1 MVEQQF
7 TTAVMTFFLALAVSF
22 ALTPAVRIF
31 AFKVNAVDVPKD
43 GRRMHTTPIP
53 RIGGLAIFI
62 AFIVAVLA
70 FGIIDKQLKAI
81 LLGSLV
87 IVVIGVI
94 DDIVTLPALIKLLGQ
109 IVAALIPVLSGVRIE
124 SFTNPLSHSGIVSLG
139 AFSIPITVI
148 WIVAIVNAVNFIDG
162 LDGLACGVSCISS
175 VTMFIVAAILGEP
188 SIAFVMAALAGACL
202 GFLPFNFNPA
212 KIFMGDTGAMFLG
225 FILAT
230 VSVQGLFK
238 MYALISFAVPFI
250 ALAIPIADM
259 LFAVIRR
266 VMHGKSPFSADRGHI
281 HHKLIDMGF
290 NQKQSVLILYCLSAI
305 LGVISVMLTKTGEE
319 KSIIVAFAVILS
331 FSIALGVMAYGK
343 SHHLDEPEDPREQKE
358 EKKDN

>member
-1 MVEQQF
+1 MLDEQLS
-7 TTAVMTFFLALAVSF
+7 TSLMTFFLALAVSF
-22 ALTPAVRIF
+22 ALTPVVKIF
-31 AFKVNAVDVPKD
+31 ALKINAVDVPKD
-43 GRRMHTTPIP
+43 GRRMHKNPVP

-62 AFIVAVLA
+62 GFIVAVLA
-70 FGIIDKQLKAI
+70 FGIIDAQLKAV
-81 LLGSLV
+81 LLGALL
-87 IVVIGVI
+87 IVVLGVI
-94 DDIVTLPALIKLLGQ
+94 DDITNLPAQVKLLGQ
-109 IVAALIPVLSGVRIE
+109 IFAALIPVLSGVRIE
-124 SFTNPLSHSGIVSLG
+124 TFTHPFTHSGLISLG
-139 AFSIPITVI
+139 AFSIPVTVI

-175 VTMFIVAAILGEP
+175 ITMFIVSAIVGEP
-188 SIAFVMAALAGACL
+188 AIAFVTAALAGACL

-259 LFAVIRR
+259 IFAVVRR
-266 VMHGKSPFSADRGHI
+266 LMHGKSPFSADRGHI

-290 NQKQSVLILYCLSAI
+290 DQKQSVLILYCLSAI
-305 LGVISVMLTKTGEE
+305 LGVMSVMLTKTGEA
-319 KSIIVAFAVILS
+319 KTIIVAFAVLLS

-343 SHHLDEPEDPREQKE
+343 NHHLDEFRDKDAEK
-358 EKKDN
+358 EKKDSE